1 MAGRTTKGDMG
12 MTDGTQPQ
20 PQPDP
25 WAPPESGP
33 SLEKSASPGDAQGP
47 PSVHDQATVTSVPND
62 GYGFPPPGVGG
73 PAPTPGYGYPGPGV
87 PGGPASVPPPPIAPG
102 GPGAP
107 AGYGYPG
114 YPQPPQGYGWAP
126 PMPPQNGMGV
136 AAMVLGILSCAL
148 FCMYGILSLVLGVLA
163 IVFGI
168 KGRKRAER
176 GEATNHGQAQAGFIM
191 GIIGSILGL
200 AVIVLLA
207 IGITAAINSED
218 DSDYYDGS
226 LAVVAAVQVP

>member
-1 MAGRTTKGDMG
+1 
-12 MTDGTQPQ
+12 MTDGTQPSGDSR
-20 PQPDP
+20 DP

-33 SLEKSASPGDAQGP
+33 SLEKSPSPP
-47 PSVHDQATVTSVPND
+47 VHDQPTVTSVPND
-62 GYGFPPPGVGG
+62 GYGFPPPGAAG
-73 PAPTPGYGYPGPGV
+73 PAPTPGYGYPGPAPGV
-87 PGGPASVPPPPIAPG
+87 PGGPASVPPPPIGPE

-107 AGYGYPG
+107 VGYGYPN
-114 YPQPPQGYGWAP
+114 YPQGYGGWPAP

-168 KGRKRAER
+168 KGRKRAQR

-191 GIIGSILGL
+191 GIIGTILGV

-207 IGITAAINSED
+207 IGITAAINSDD

-226 LAVVAAVQVP
+226 LAVVAASASVA

>member
-1 MAGRTTKGDMG
+1 MG
-12 MTDGTQPQ
+12 MADGTQSSGEAGR
-20 PQPDP
+20 DP
-25 WAPPESGP
+25 WAAPESGP
-33 SLEKSASPGDAQGP
+33 SLEKSPSPGDGQP
-47 PSVHDQATVTSVPND
+47 PSSSVHDQATVTSMPNG
-62 GYGFPPPGVGG
+62 GYGFPPPG
-73 PAPTPGYGYPGPGV
+73 YGYPAPEQGI
-87 PGGPASVPPPPIAPG
+87 PGGPASVPPPPIGPE

-107 AGYGYPG
+107 VGYGYPT
-114 YPQPPQGYGWAP
+114 YPQGPQGYGGWAP

-191 GIIGSILGL
+191 GIIGTILGI
-200 AVIVLLA
+200 AVIVLLV

-226 LAVVAAVQVP
+226 LAVVATAASVA

>member
-1 MAGRTTKGDMG
+1 
-12 MTDGTQPQ
+12 MTDGTQSGGDR
-20 PQPDP
+20 DP

-33 SLEKSASPGDAQGP
+33 SLEKSPSPGAGQP
-47 PSVHDQATVTSVPND
+47 PSPSVHDQPTMTSGPND
-62 GYGFPPPGVGG
+62 AYGFPPPAAAP
-73 PAPTPGYGYPGPGV
+73 PAPTPGYGYP
-87 PGGPASVPPPPIAPG
+87 VPPPPLGPE

-107 AGYGYPG
+107 VGYGYPS
-114 YPQPPQGYGWAP
+114 YPQGPQGYGGWAP
-126 PMPPQNGMGV
+126 PKPPQNGMGV

-163 IVFGI
+163 IIFGI
-168 KGRKRAER
+168 KGRKRAEL

-191 GIIGSILGL
+191 GIIGTILGI

-226 LAVVAAVQVP
+226 LAAVATGNVG